1 MGGNGKDFEADHEIK
16 GCHAESGFA
25 YYGTY
30 EHSALEHRKSVSPPF
45 YRPNGYD
52 CGIIL
57 NKNHSKANFL
67 NEQTLLW

>member
-16 GCHAESGFA
+16 GCHAENGFA

-30 EHSALEHRKSVSPPF
+30 EHSALEHRRSASPPF

-52 CGIIL
+52 CGIVL
-57 NKNHSKANFL
+57 NKKIRWLISSMDL
-67 NEQTLLW
+67 ILLL